1 MIRSLGD
8 KIGKGDRV
16 WQCPGGDSVALTENM
31 AFEQRRNGEEGGGR
45 HLIRVVAAGRQSS

>member
-8 KIGKGDRV
+8 KSGKGDGV

-31 AFEQRRNGEEGGGR
+31 AFEQRRNGEEGDGR